1 MKKYLLFL
9 LLISV
14 PLFSCSKNQ
23 PEPNENN
30 PIIVPQ
36 PNPPSDP
43 SDEAIT
49 VEQPRIWWRLDS
61 SDLIGPDLPAVEY
74 IAVAYPYDKTG
85 RFELYEYNDDSG
97 KMGNLLIAEDFE
109 IFTTFTPSGYKEQML
124 ISKDMIIYRS
134 EDLAP
139 KEKVND
145 SYILGIYLIGED
157 MPSGTYQVRAN
168 KNAVK
173 DGNYLAIMNIEEV
186 NGIKSVTVIRKE
198 ILDPQGE
205 PITVTFEDGQTV
217 FLNYVTAKKTD
228 D

>member
-1 MKKYLLFL
+1 
-9 LLISV
+9 
-14 PLFSCSKNQ
+14 
-23 PEPNENN
+23 
-30 PIIVPQ
+30 
-36 PNPPSDP
+36 
-43 SDEAIT
+43 
-49 VEQPRIWWRLDS
+49 
-61 SDLIGPDLPAVEY
+61 
-74 IAVAYPYDKTG
+74 
-85 RFELYEYNDDSG
+85 
-97 KMGNLLIAEDFE
+97 
-109 IFTTFTPSGYKEQML
+109 
-124 ISKDMIIYRS
+124 
-134 EDLAP
+134 
-139 KEKVND
+139 
-145 SYILGIYLIGED
+145 

>member
-1 MKKYLLFL
+1 M
-9 LLISV
+9 
-14 PLFSCSKNQ
+14 
-23 PEPNENN
+23 
-30 PIIVPQ
+30 
-36 PNPPSDP
+36 
-43 SDEAIT
+43 
-49 VEQPRIWWRLDS
+49 EQPRIWWRLDS

-74 IAVAYPYDKTG
+74 IAVAYPYDKMG

-109 IFTTFTPSGYKEQML
+109 IFTTFTPSGYKEQIL

-145 SYILGIYLIGED
+145 SYILGIYLVGED
-157 MPSGTYQVRAN
+157 MPSGTYQVRTN

-186 NGIKSVTVIRKE
+186 DGIRSVTVIRKE